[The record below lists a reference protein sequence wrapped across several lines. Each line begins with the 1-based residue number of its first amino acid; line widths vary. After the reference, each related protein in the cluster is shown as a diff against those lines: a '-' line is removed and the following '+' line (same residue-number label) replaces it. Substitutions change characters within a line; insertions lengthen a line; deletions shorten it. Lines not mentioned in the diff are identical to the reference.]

1 MPVLWAAP
9 AAAILAGIIAA
20 GGCSSSPSCG
30 NMACPPAVAARLGYA
45 ITVNGRSASLHWHGQ
60 PPGFPARPG
69 QRLHIT
75 VAVTVLGHTTVTAL
89 SLGISAHSYGGS
101 PQHPIGVQP
110 ILAHSRQPLA
120 PGLHTFGL
128 HWRIPNDQPGTSLLL
143 ASVWSTDQADIAQAI
158 ATLTLN

>member
-1 MPVLWAAP
+1 MPVLRAGL
-9 AAAILAGIIAA
+9 AAAILAGVLAA
-20 GGCSSSPSCG
+20 SGCSSSPSCG
-30 NMACPPAVAARLGYA
+30 NMPCPAAVPARLGYA
-45 ITVNGRSASLHWHGQ
+45 ITVNGKSASLHRNGH
-60 PPGFPARPG
+60 PPSFPARPG

-75 VAVTVLGHTTVTAL
+75 VAVIVPRHTTVTAL

-120 PGLHTFGL
+120 PGRHTFGL
-128 HWRIPNDQPGTSLLL
+128 RWRIPNEQPGTSLLL
-143 ASVWSTDQADIAQAI
+143 ASIWATDQADIAQAI